1 MTQRSDAY
9 IEVKNLRKMYGQ
21 TSVLEDVSF
30 EIQEGE
36 FVCFLG
42 PSGCGKTTLLLCLA
56 GLESANSG
64 DILKKGESLIGK
76 SPSKRDVGIVFQ
88 SYALF
93 PNLTVAENIRFGL
106 ENQKKSAADIA
117 RISAELVALLTLD
130 GHEQKFPSQLSGG
143 QQQRVALARALAV
156 SPSLLLLDEPLS
168 ALDAQVRSRLRG
180 ELRDL
185 QSRLGITTIMVTHDQ
200 EEAQSLAD
208 RIILM
213 NHGRI
218 EQIGTPWQIY
228 NEPASSFVADFIGV
242 SNLFKAQ
249 HLGGIRFKA
258 DGFELECVQQDVTSG
273 QSVTL
278 LIRPE
283 DISVSLDEAPGSFS
297 QGTVQKVEFL
307 GPLVRLHLE
316 LARGRKVVSD
326 VPQKSFDRSAMPL
339 GSRLWLKAAPTD
351 IKLLI
356 A

>member
-1 MTQRSDAY
+1 MAQLSDKY

-21 TSVLEDVSF
+21 TTVLEDVSF
-30 EIQEGE
+30 EIKEGE

-56 GLESANSG
+56 GLETANSG

-76 SPSKRDVGIVFQ
+76 PPSKRDVGIVFQ

-106 ENQKKSAADIA
+106 ENQKKSATDIA

-213 NHGRI
+213 NHGKI

-242 SNLFKAQ
+242 SNLFSAQ
-249 HLGGIRFKA
+249 HLSGTRFQAK
-258 DGFELECVQQDVTSG
+258 GFEIDCAKPNAIPG
-273 QSVTL
+273 QIVTL

-283 DISVSLDEAPGSFS
+283 DMSVSLIEEPTSFS
-297 QGTVQKVEFL
+297 QGTVRKIEFL
-307 GPLVRLHLE
+307 GPFVRLHLD
-316 LARGRKVVSD
+316 LVQGQKVVSD
-326 VPQKSFDRSAMPL
+326 VPQKSFDHNAML
-339 GSRLWLKAAPTD
+339 VGSRLWLKAAPHD
-351 IKLLI
+351 IRSLE
-356 A
+356 

>member
-1 MTQRSDAY
+1 MPQLSDHY
-9 IEVKNLRKMYGQ
+9 IEVKNLRKVYGQ
-21 TSVLEDVSF
+21 TTVLEDISF
-30 EIQEGE
+30 EIKEGE

-76 SPSKRDVGIVFQ
+76 PPSKRDVGIVFQ

-106 ENQKKSAADIA
+106 ENQKKSTVDIA
-117 RISAELVALLTLD
+117 RISAELVTLLTLD
-130 GHEQKFPSQLSGG
+130 GHEKKYPSQLSGG

-213 NHGRI
+213 NHGKI

-228 NEPASSFVADFIGV
+228 NEPASRFVADFIGV
-242 SNLFKAQ
+242 SNLFSAQ
-249 HLGGIRFKA
+249 HIGGTRFKA
-258 DGFELECVQQDVTSG
+258 DGFELECLKSNAQSG
-273 QSVTL
+273 QMVNL
-278 LIRPE
+278 LVRPE
-283 DISVSLDEAPGSFS
+283 DMSVSLIQEPTSFT
-297 QGTVQKVEFL
+297 QGTVKKVEFL
-307 GPLVRLHLE
+307 GPFVRLHLH
-316 LARGRKVVSD
+316 LAKGQKVVSD
-326 VPQKSFDRSAMPL
+326 VPQKSFDGKAML
-339 GSRLWLKAAPTD
+339 VGSQLWLSADPND
-351 IKLLI
+351 IKSLK
-356 A
+356 

>member
-1 MTQRSDAY
+1 MAQLSGKY
-9 IEVKNLRKMYGQ
+9 IEVKNLTKMYGQ
-21 TSVLEDVSF
+21 TTVLEDVSF

-76 SPSKRDVGIVFQ
+76 PPSKRDMGIVFQ

-93 PNLTVAENIRFGL
+93 PNLTVVENIRFGL
-106 ENQKKSAADIA
+106 ENQKKTAVDIA
-117 RISAELVALLTLD
+117 GISAELIALLTLG

-213 NHGRI
+213 NHGKI

-242 SNLFKAQ
+242 SNLFSAQ
-249 HLGGIRFKA
+249 HLGGTRFKA
-258 DGFELECVQQDVTSG
+258 DSFELECSKSNATPG
-273 QSVTL
+273 QIVNL

-283 DISVSLDEAPGSFS
+283 DMSVSLTQEPTSFS
-297 QGTVQKVEFL
+297 QGTVRKVEFL
-307 GPLVRLHLE
+307 GPFVRLHLD
-316 LARGRKVVSD
+316 LAQGQKVVSD
-326 VPQKSFDRSAMPL
+326 VPQKSFDRQAIL
-339 GSRLWLKAAPTD
+339 VGSQLWLKAAPTD
-351 IKLLI
+351 IRSLE
-356 A
+356 

>member
-1 MTQRSDAY
+1 MTQSSDAY
-9 IEVKNLRKMYGQ
+9 IEVRNLGKMYGQ

-30 EIQEGE
+30 EIKEGE

-76 SPSKRDVGIVFQ
+76 PPSKRDVGIVFQ

-117 RISAELVALLTLD
+117 RISAELVTLLTLD
-130 GHEQKFPSQLSGG
+130 GHEKKFPSQLSGG

-213 NHGRI
+213 NHGKI

-249 HLGGIRFKA
+249 HLGGTRFQA
-258 DGFELECVQQDVTSG
+258 DDFELECAQQGATPG

-278 LIRPE
+278 LVRPE
-283 DISVSLDEAPGSFS
+283 DISVSLKEAPGSFA

-307 GPLVRLHLE
+307 GPLVRLHLD

-326 VPQKSFDRSAMPL
+326 VPQKSFDRNAMPL
-339 GSRLWLKAAPTD
+339 GSRLWLRAAPND

>member
-1 MTQRSDAY
+1 MAQSGIPY
-9 IEVKNLRKMYGQ
+9 IQVNNLRKIYGSI
-21 TSVLEDVSF
+21 SVLEDVSF

-56 GLESANSG
+56 GLESVSSG
-64 DILKKGESLIGK
+64 DILKKGESLMRK
-76 SPSKRDVGIVFQ
+76 PSSKRDVGIVFQ

-93 PNLTVAENIRFGL
+93 PNLTVSENIRFGL
-106 ENQKKSAADIA
+106 ENQKRAVTDIA
-117 RISAELVALLTLD
+117 KITAELVQLLTIQ
-130 GHEQKFPSQLSGG
+130 GHEDKYPNQLSGG

-213 NHGRI
+213 NQGKI
-218 EQIGTPWQIY
+218 EQIGTPWEIY
-228 NEPASSFVADFIGV
+228 NQPANSFVADFIGV
-242 SNLFKAQ
+242 SNLFKAKY
-249 HLGGIRFKA
+249 LGGNRFKA
-258 DGFELECVQQDVTSG
+258 ECFELECFQAGATPNSV
-273 QSVTL
+273 VTL

-283 DISVSLDEAPGSFS
+283 NIGVSIAREPESFT
-297 QGTVQKVEFL
+297 QAAARKIEFL
-307 GPLVRLHLE
+307 GPLVRLHVE
-316 LARGRKVVSD
+316 LPNQTKAVVD
-326 VPQKSFDRSAMPL
+326 LPQRSFNRSAIPL
-339 GSRLWLKAAPTD
+339 GSTVWLRVNPQD
-351 IKLLI
+351 IRIL
-356 A
+356 AT

>member
-1 MTQRSDAY
+1 MAQSSDAY
-9 IEVKNLRKMYGQ
+9 IQVKNLRKMYGP
-21 TSVLEDVSF
+21 TSVLEDISF

-64 DILKKGESLIGK
+64 DILKKGESLMRK
-76 SPSKRDVGIVFQ
+76 PPSKRDVGIVFQ

-106 ENQKKSAADIA
+106 ENQKKAAADIA
-117 RISAELVALLTLD
+117 KISAELVQLLTLE
-130 GHEQKFPSQLSGG
+130 GHENKYPSQLSGG

-213 NHGRI
+213 NHGKI
-218 EQIGTPWQIY
+218 EQIGTPWEIY
-228 NEPASSFVADFIGV
+228 NQPASSFVADFIGV
-242 SNLFKAQ
+242 SNLFKAE
-249 HLGGIRFKA
+249 HLGGSRFKA
-258 DGFELECVQQDVTSG
+258 EGFELECLQSGVTPSAI
-273 QSVTL
+273 VTL

-283 DISVSLDEAPGSFS
+283 DIGVSIAPEPGSFS
-297 QGTVQKVEFL
+297 QAAVQKVEFL
-307 GPLVRLHLE
+307 GPLVRLHADLPN
-316 LARGRKVVSD
+316 GRKVVAD
-326 VPQKSFDRSAMPL
+326 VPQKSFDRNAMPL
-339 GSRLWLKAAPTD
+339 GSTLWLRVNPQD
-351 IKLLI
+351 IKVLT